1 MGYINDEENI
11 EETENIT
18 TESGEDE
25 TTDTTDTTDSKRWEV
40 LRKISEDIE
49 ILQKANAAS
58 IIEAKNLEELRTEV
72 IPQIDPIPIQHY
84 VYYHS
89 KYIGAYLEDFETDSL
104 MEIVLLLWIYDVD
117 DDEVLGD
124 EDREELVEKLQDHT
138 EPTYKELGFMLESVY
153 LRELTLEEIFM

>member
-25 TTDTTDTTDSKRWEV
+25 TTDTTDSKRWEV

-58 IIEAKNLEELRTEV
+58 IIEAKN
-72 IPQIDPIPIQHY
+72 
-84 VYYHS
+84 
-89 KYIGAYLEDFETDSL
+89 
-104 MEIVLLLWIYDVD
+104 
-117 DDEVLGD
+117 
-124 EDREELVEKLQDHT
+124 
-138 EPTYKELGFMLESVY
+138 
-153 LRELTLEEIFM
+153 